1 LRTYLRGWGRISGSS
16 HSTDRVLRSCGSGD
30 AYLIGS
36 KAIVF
41 NVDLAR
47 CIFSTSFIG
56 KPVGVKKPKDV
67 EEVDKPL
74 ELSLIEAYYLAEKG
88 VLRVFRGS
96 EELSLEDFRAMCR
109 EHIPEFDD
117 LYRTFRE
124 LKDSGF
130 IIRSALKYGTDFAL
144 YRRKPGLEHAPY
156 LVKVLKYGQV
166 IEPGDLISWGRLS
179 HSVRKEL
186 ILAMTYQSG
195 MITYIALKW
204 FKP

>member
-1 LRTYLRGWGRISGSS
+1 M
-16 HSTDRVLRSCGSGD
+16 LRSCGSGN

-36 KAIVF
+36 KVVVF
-41 NVDLAR
+41 DVDLAR
-47 CIFSTSFIG
+47 CIFNASFIG
-56 KPVGVKKPKDV
+56 KPLGVKKPKDV

-88 VLRVFRGS
+88 ILKVLRRS
-96 EELSLEDFRAMCR
+96 EELSLEDLRAMCQ
-109 EHIPEFDD
+109 EHIPGFND
-117 LYRTFRE
+117 LYKSFRE

-130 IIRSALKYGTDFAL
+130 VIRSALKYGTDFAL
-144 YRRKPGLEHAPY
+144 YRKRPGLEHAPY

-179 HSVRKEL
+179 HSVRKDL
-186 ILAMTYQSG
+186 ILAVTYQSG